1 MKITDKNKPTI
12 TELRTSVAQRLD
24 ACVKGTG
31 DLEALKAD
39 ELKRSGE
46 CAAIEASLEY
56 DEAKGIQALETKK
69 AQLELLRKRIA
80 SLEGSCSVH
89 LDKLNGFMSGV
100 HEVMGPALSP
110 AWREEVVEI
119 ARVMLPFFGTW
130 DLALRRATETRRA
143 QQTAYFYMMRNYGRG
158 IDPIGEA
165 RQVLAILDALL
176 EGKDPM
182 PWPVD
187 KIPDPVP
194 YLFPWE
200 RQ

>member
-100 HEVMGPALSP
+100 HEVTGLRTRCSEGNWPLFLMRRIIAGRKAITARPCQ
-110 AWREEVVEI
+110 RES
-119 ARVMLPFFGTW
+119 
-130 DLALRRATETRRA
+130 
-143 QQTAYFYMMRNYGRG
+143 
-158 IDPIGEA
+158 IG
-165 RQVLAILDALL
+165 
-176 EGKDPM
+176 
-182 PWPVD
+182 
-187 KIPDPVP
+187 
-194 YLFPWE
+194 
-200 RQ
+200 